1 MNLDIIEVA
10 LDKKHWTTAS
20 QRVLEIPIYKGS
32 HRGIK
37 ANQVGSL
44 GEVVFEEFLK
54 MNQIKFTDQRNLTTH
69 DYLINDN
76 LTVEIKTKDRTVK
89 PKLYFDNS
97 VPIYN
102 HPHQR
107 PNYFYF
113 ISLLRNKLD
122 KTKNI
127 SRFTHAFI
135 LGATDIFTLEK
146 IGKIWRTGEI
156 DNSNGTQ
163 FWTDCIN
170 IKMNQLTSNNR
181 MLKIFQNNQF

>member
-69 DYLINDN
+69 DYLINETI
-76 LTVEIKTKDRTVK
+76 TVDVKTKDRTVR
-89 PKLYFDNS
+89 PLGFFDNS

-102 HPHQR
+102 HQHQR
-107 PNYFYF
+107 PHYYYF

-122 KTKNI
+122 KSTNI
-127 SRFTHAFI
+127 SRFKHAFI
-135 LGATDIFTLEK
+135 LGATNILTLEK
-146 IGKIWRTGEI
+146 IGKKWRAGEI
-156 DNSNGTQ
+156 DNSNGTK

-170 IKMNQLTSNNR
+170 IKVNQLIKNDE
-181 MLKIFQNNQF
+181 MIKVFKKNQS